1 MNAGARRVQRVYL
14 VLLLLHT
21 LAASFIWGINT
32 LFLLDAGLTNTQ
44 AFAANAFFTAG
55 LVLFEVP
62 TGVVADM
69 RGRRLS
75 YLLGTLTLAV
85 STLLYLLMWRLS
97 APFWAWAL
105 ASALLGLGFT
115 FFSGAVQAW
124 LVDALKAHGYD
135 GALEPVFARGEI
147 VEGVAMLGGSVLGG
161 YVAQA
166 TNLGVP
172 YLLRA
177 AALALS
183 FVTAFLL
190 MHDVGFTPKRDG
202 GAVRQARALLRGA
215 IRYGFANR
223 PVRWVMIAS
232 AFTDGVSIYGFY
244 AMQPYLL
251 ELYGDPKAYGVAGL
265 SAAIVG
271 GAQIAGGLLVSRV
284 SQRRAAAHD
293 VAAGGHGG
301 ERSDPRVDRTR
312 APLPG
317 RSGIARGVGA
327 SLCHRDAGPA
337 GLPQRADSVRAAS
350 HRAVVRFVDGI
361 GRWRSR
367 AAAPRPG
374 RRRLGLSGILRLR
387 RRDATAG
394 GAVHLAGPTPAVR
407 SLTAVGRQSSGGG
420 ASAWRGWPGLRR
432 GRDADI
438 FTHKDERLCE
448 TRPSRSTTRCS
459 RLPTRRGGRFS
470 SDSPVARRASPTWRS
485 RSRSRSTPCRNISVC
500 SSGPA

>member
-1 MNAGARRVQRVYL
+1 MNDGARRVQRVYL

-32 LFLLDAGLTNTQ
+32 LFLLDAGLSNAQ

-85 STLLYLLMWRLS
+85 STLLYLLMWRIS

-105 ASALLGLGFT
+105 SSALLGLGFT

-124 LVDALKAHGYD
+124 LVDALKSNGYE
-135 GALEPVFARGEI
+135 GALDPVFARGEI
-147 VEGVAMLGGSVLGG
+147 IEGVAMLGGSVLGG

-172 YLLRA
+172 YILRT

-202 GAVRQARALLRGA
+202 GALSQAKTMLRGA
-215 IRYGFANR
+215 IKYGFANR

-232 AFTDGVSIYGFY
+232 AFTDGVSMYGFY

-271 GAQIAGGLLVSRV
+271 GAQIAGGLLVARLSRLV
-284 SQRRAAAHD
+284 SRRTTLLLAAVLASGVTLVVIGLVPRFPVAVSLLVVWGLLFATVSPVRQAYLNDLIPSEQRATGLSFDSLMGSGGGVIAQPILGKTAD
-293 VAAGGHGG
+293 VWGYPA
-301 ERSDPRVDRTR
+301 SY
-312 APLPG
+312 L
-317 RSGIARGVGA
+317 VGA
-327 SLCHRDAGPA
+327 TFQLMAAPFIWLVRR
-337 GLPQRADSVRAAS
+337 QRAD
-350 HRAVVRFVDGI
+350 
-361 GRWRSR
+361 
-367 AAAPRPG
+367 
-374 RRRLGLSGILRLR
+374 L
-387 RRDATAG
+387 
-394 GAVHLAGPTPAVR
+394 
-407 SLTAVGRQSSGGG
+407 
-420 ASAWRGWPGLRR
+420 
-432 GRDADI
+432 
-438 FTHKDERLCE
+438 
-448 TRPSRSTTRCS
+448 
-459 RLPTRRGGRFS
+459 
-470 SDSPVARRASPTWRS
+470 
-485 RSRSRSTPCRNISVC
+485 
-500 SSGPA
+500 

>member
-1 MNAGARRVQRVYL
+1 MNDGARHVQRVYL
-14 VLLLLHT
+14 ILLLLHT

-85 STLLYLLMWRLS
+85 STLLYLLMWRIS

-105 ASALLGLGFT
+105 ASMLLGLGFT

-124 LVDALKAHGYD
+124 LVDALKAQGYD

-161 YVAQA
+161 YVAQM

-177 AALALS
+177 GALALS
-183 FVTAFLL
+183 FVMAFVL
-190 MHDVGFTPKRDG
+190 MHDVGFTPKRG
-202 GAVRQARALLRGA
+202 GGIVAEAKAILRGAVR
-215 IRYGFANR
+215 YGFDNR
-223 PVRWVMIAS
+223 AVRWVMIAS

-251 ELYGDPKAYGVAGL
+251 QLYGDPKAYGIAGL

-271 GAQIAGGLLVSRV
+271 GAQIAGGLLVARLSRV
-284 SQRRAAAHD
+284 VPRRTSLLLMAV
-293 VAAGGHGG
+293 VASGVTLALIGLV
-301 ERSDPRVDRTR
+301 PRFPV
-312 APLPG
+312 AVALL
-317 RSGIARGVGA
+317 VVW
-327 SLCHRDAGPA
+327 
-337 GLPQRADSVRAAS
+337 GLLFATVTPVRQAYLNELIPSEQRAT
-350 HRAVVRFVDGI
+350 
-361 GRWRSR
+361 
-367 AAAPRPG
+367 
-374 RRRLGLSGILRLR
+374 GLSF
-387 RRDATAG
+387 D
-394 GAVHLAGPTPAVR
+394 
-407 SLTAVGRQSSGGG
+407 SLMGSGGG
-420 ASAWRGWPGLRR
+420 VVVQPLLGKAADVWGYPASYACCAAIQLMAAPFIWLVRR
-432 GRDADI
+432 ERRD
-438 FTHKDERLCE
+438 L
-448 TRPSRSTTRCS
+448 
-459 RLPTRRGGRFS
+459 
-470 SDSPVARRASPTWRS
+470 
-485 RSRSRSTPCRNISVC
+485 
-500 SSGPA
+500 